1 MGETKGKPSANFD
14 SPSVT
19 AKDYVYSITK
29 ALLAF
34 ACVFKSFNL
43 RQDIAHNSTN
53 FPKVHTPNIVPKH
66 FS

>member
-1 MGETKGKPSANFD
+1 MFHRAKNMVPIKPNKSKVGETKGKPRAKFD

-34 ACVFKSFNL
+34 CL
-43 RQDIAHNSTN
+43 
-53 FPKVHTPNIVPKH
+53 
-66 FS
+66 